1 MANSNNSKILGV
13 NVAAITEILG
23 VGTDKIVSVGKVPVS
38 SLTGWPVTT
47 TTTTAAPTTT
57 TTTQGGISCNPVTYG
72 FDPMD
77 PNGACRAPQEIYS
90 QAVGTN
96 FLYLFNRCGSM
107 FAPTGFYSDGRNIYR
122 WDMGLG
128 DWSFSGPCAGF

>member
-38 SLTGWPVTT
+38 SFTGWPV
-47 TTTTAAPTTT
+47 TTT
-57 TTTQGGISCNPVTYG
+57 TTTQGGISCNPVVYG

-77 PNGACRAPQEIYS
+77 PNGACRAPQENYS
-90 QAVGTN
+90 QEVGTN
-96 FLYLFNRCGSM
+96 FLYQFNRCGSI
-107 FAPTGFYSDGRNIYR
+107 FAPTGFYSDGRHIYR

-128 DWSFSGPCAGF
+128 SWNFAGPCAGF